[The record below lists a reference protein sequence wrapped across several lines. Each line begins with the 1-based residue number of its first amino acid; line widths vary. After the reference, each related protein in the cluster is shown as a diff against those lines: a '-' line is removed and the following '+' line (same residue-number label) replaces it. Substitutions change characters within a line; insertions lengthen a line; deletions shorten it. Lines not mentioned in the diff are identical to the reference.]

1 VTDHY
6 LLAREEL
13 LAGPFATTEIDVRGV
28 TLRVLNAAPPT
39 MRSVWEGTAPFAEKD
54 YLVYEDE
61 RYTYAE
67 IAAQVRSLAAVLR
80 NTHGVG
86 SGDRV
91 ALAMRNYPE
100 WVVGYWA
107 TICIGAAV
115 VGMNAWWTSS
125 EMEFGLS
132 DSRPK
137 VLIADDERLVRV
149 LPILDGL
156 RAVAP
161 LHVISVRSSAELPA
175 DATRWSDVVVGAT
188 APATLPDATID
199 PDDDATIFYTSG
211 TTGFP
216 KGAQLTHRGSVHNIM
231 HIVFMGMAAANAEAR
246 GIAAGDIA
254 APTAAPLLN
263 ATGPTSSPG
272 STVLLTDRQAGPAAP
287 VPAPEQSVFMAP
299 TPLFHVTACNC
310 ILHPATLTG
319 GRVVLMYKWDAG
331 RALELIERERVTNFS
346 GVPTMSREL
355 LLHVDW
361 AKRDTS
367 SVLGMGGGG
376 AAMQPDLVGKVA
388 GALRNG
394 VPSTGYGLTETCGI
408 VTANSA
414 RNFLTK
420 PDSCGPIVPTVDAQL
435 VDDDGNVLPA
445 SPDTVGQ
452 LCVRGPIVIKGYLN
466 RAEATADAIRDGW
479 FNTGD
484 IARIDEQGFV
494 YIVDRAKDMVLRGG
508 ENVYCSEIE
517 KAIYE
522 HPSVAEVAVFGIPD
536 ERLGETVAAGILLAP
551 ETTLTAEELKAF
563 LITDMA
569 SYKIPSTVWFLDA
582 PIPRNANGKFV
593 KRELRK
599 LLTGS

>member
-1 VTDHY
+1 MTDHY

-13 LAGPFATTEIDVRGV
+13 LAGPFATTEIDLRGV
-28 TLRVLNAAPPT
+28 KLRVLNAAPPT
-39 MRSVWEGTAPFAEKD
+39 MRAVWEATAPFADNE

-80 NTHGVG
+80 NDHGVG

-107 TICIGAAV
+107 TICVGAAV
-115 VGMNAWWTSS
+115 VGMNAWWTTS

-132 DSRPK
+132 DSSPK

-149 LPILDGL
+149 LPILDAL
-156 RAVAP
+156 RTVAP
-161 LHVISVRSSAELPA
+161 LHVISVRSTTEMPSDSSRWAE
-175 DATRWSDVVVGAT
+175 VVVAST
-188 APATLPDATID
+188 APAALPEATID

-231 HIVFMGMAAANAEAR
+231 HIVFMTMAAANAEAR
-246 GIAAGDIA
+246 GIAAGDIP
-254 APTAAPLLN
+254 APTIAP
-263 ATGPTSSPG
+263 P
-272 STVLLTDRQAGPAAP
+272 
-287 VPAPEQSVFMAP
+287 PAPAQSVFMAP

-310 ILHPATLTG
+310 ILHPATFTG

-355 LLHVDW
+355 LLHPDW
-361 AKRDTS
+361 SKRDTS

-414 RNFLTK
+414 RNFVTK
-420 PDSCGPIVPTVDAQL
+420 PDSCGAIVPTVDAQL

-445 SPDTVGQ
+445 SPDTIGQ

-484 IARIDEQGFV
+484 IARIDAEGFV

-522 HPSVAEVAVFGIPD
+522 HPSVVEVAVFGIPD

-551 ETTLTAEELKAF
+551 GTTLTDSELHSF
-563 LITDMA
+563 LATNMA
-569 SYKIPSTVWFLDA
+569 SYKLPSTIWFLDA

-599 LLTGS
+599 SLTGA